1 MGTLLDQTLTVTLTP
16 PLRLMLQSLSNN
28 DDDTENIGKKMN
40 LYSFKLYHV
49 YLDPLSLSNVSYV
62 SRVWILRDLI
72 RFKKRKESL
81 LLYVHILHKISHS
94 KEVSCHSRAVD
105 RKNEKK
111 CAKNHDPSAELLL
124 CSQNQL
130 LFVDF
135 VAAVVVVVCTAAT
148 ILYIRGTSE
157 TIAHA
162 IQPLST

>member
-1 MGTLLDQTLTVTLTP
+1 MGTLLDQTLTVNLTP

-81 LLYVHILHKISHS
+81 LLYVHILHKIRILRRFHVTVVQWTE
-94 KEVSCHSRAVD
+94 KMKRNVLKTMTHLQSCCFAH
-105 RKNEKK
+105 KTNY
-111 CAKNHDPSAELLL
+111 CLLTLLL
-124 CSQNQL
+124 PSL
-130 LFVDF
+130 LWFVQRQRYF
-135 VAAVVVVVCTAAT
+135 
-148 ILYIRGTSE
+148 TSE
-157 TIAHA
+157 APQKLLHM
-162 IQPLST
+162 QYNL